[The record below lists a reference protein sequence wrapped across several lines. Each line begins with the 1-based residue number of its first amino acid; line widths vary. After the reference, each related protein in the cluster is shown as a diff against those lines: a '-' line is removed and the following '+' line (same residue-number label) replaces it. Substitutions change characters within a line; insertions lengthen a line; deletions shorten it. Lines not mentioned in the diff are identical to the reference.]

1 MKTEFKR
8 QYEVYHID
16 QNIYYWEISFLQF
29 SKVPLTNE
37 EYHEV
42 HKAIEDKMQE
52 IELRRT
58 HVDSNNQH
66 NQ

>member
-1 MKTEFKR
+1 MRVDQR
-8 QYEVYHID
+8 QIEKYQRD
-16 QNIYYWEISFLQF
+16 QNFYYWEISFLQF
-29 SKVPLTNE
+29 SKLPLSNE

-52 IELRRT
+52 IELRRDT
-58 HVDSNNQH
+58 IHSNNQH

>member
-1 MKTEFKR
+1 MRVDQR
-8 QYEVYHID
+8 QIERYNRD
-16 QNIYYWEISFLQF
+16 QNFYYWEISFLQF
-29 SKVPLTNE
+29 SKLPLTNE

-52 IELRRT
+52 IELRRDT
-58 HVDSNNQH
+58 IHSNNQH

>member
-1 MKTEFKR
+1 MIVDHR
-8 QYEVYHID
+8 QIERYHID
-16 QNIYYWEISFLQF
+16 QNFYYWEISFLQF
-29 SKVPLTNE
+29 SKVPLSNE

-52 IELRRT
+52 IELRRDT
-58 HVDSNNQH
+58 IHSNNQH

>member
-1 MKTEFKR
+1 MRVDQR
-8 QYEVYHID
+8 QIERYQRD
-16 QNIYYWEISFLQF
+16 QNFYYWEISFVQF
-29 SKVPLTNE
+29 SSVPLSNE

-52 IELRRT
+52 IELRRDT
-58 HVDSNNQH
+58 IHSNNQH

>member
-1 MKTEFKR
+1 MNHR
-8 QYEVYHID
+8 QIELYNPD
-16 QNIYYWEISFLQF
+16 QNLYYWQISFLQF
-29 SKVPLTNE
+29 SYVPLTNE

-52 IELRRT
+52 IELRRDT
-58 HVDSNNQH
+58 IHSNNQH